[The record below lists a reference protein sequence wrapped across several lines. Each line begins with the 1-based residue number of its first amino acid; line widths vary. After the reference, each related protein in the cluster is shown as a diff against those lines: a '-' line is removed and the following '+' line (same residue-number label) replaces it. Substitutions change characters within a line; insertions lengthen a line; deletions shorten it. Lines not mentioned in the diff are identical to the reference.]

1 MQEVKKRPKIS
12 LIVES
17 LSQLEK
23 AYVDLKKNLS
33 LGKEEFISNKLI
45 QDKVRVDFNL
55 AFGSCMRVCRHLS
68 AVYNVKTTSKDCLQ
82 KIGELVGIKEIEA
95 LGEFTSFYIKHRDLR
110 ESLPAEELYEF
121 LSKNLYLFK
130 EYAKAVVEFVKRE
143 TNNPLL
149 IDFDLLNEKAGR
161 IKESLKKI
169 NFVLSQGEE
178 EFSKNPMYYDRVKY
192 FYQVA
197 YDSLF
202 DICKHLAP
210 KFGIKKFGDDCLS
223 KMVEVGV
230 IPQEY
235 YMDVFKMTNLKN
247 KLISTWEVEPRELY
261 KSLLEIQEKI
271 EPVMKEIANS
281 LRRLLKEKAG
291 QG

>member
-1 MQEVKKRPKIS
+1 M
-12 LIVES
+12 
-17 LSQLEK
+17 
-23 AYVDLKKNLS
+23 
-33 LGKEEFISNKLI
+33 
-45 QDKVRVDFNL
+45 
-55 AFGSCMRVCRHLS
+55 
-68 AVYNVKTTSKDCLQ
+68 
-82 KIGELVGIKEIEA
+82 
-95 LGEFTSFYIKHRDLR
+95 
-110 ESLPAEELYEF
+110 
-121 LSKNLYLFK
+121 
-130 EYAKAVVEFVKRE
+130 VEFVKRE

-261 KSLLEIQEKI
+261 RSLLELKDKI

>member
-1 MQEVKKRPKIS
+1 
-12 LIVES
+12 
-17 LSQLEK
+17 
-23 AYVDLKKNLS
+23 
-33 LGKEEFISNKLI
+33 
-45 QDKVRVDFNL
+45 
-55 AFGSCMRVCRHLS
+55 
-68 AVYNVKTTSKDCLQ
+68 
-82 KIGELVGIKEIEA
+82 
-95 LGEFTSFYIKHRDLR
+95 
-110 ESLPAEELYEF
+110 
-121 LSKNLYLFK
+121 
-130 EYAKAVVEFVKRE
+130 
-143 TNNPLL
+143 
-149 IDFDLLNEKAGR
+149 
-161 IKESLKKI
+161 
-169 NFVLSQGEE
+169 
-178 EFSKNPMYYDRVKY
+178 MYYDRVKY